1 MGTRLVLADT
11 NKITLAATNS
21 VFVVDDLMVVEDLM
35 IQSLRVT
42 YSATLGTEAALGD
55 YLKAF
60 AADNPTWAGLGA
72 RQFYEDALDALGVV
86 YTTGLIA
93 TQDLA
98 QLYWSNA

>member
-42 YSATLGTEAALGD
+42 YVATLGSAAALKD

-60 AADNPTWAGLGA
+60 AADNPTWAETPGV
-72 RQFYEDALDALGVV
+72 FYATALTALGVV
-86 YTTGLIA
+86 YSSGLA
-93 TQDLA
+93 LNDLA